1 MTQRKLM
8 TTLVAVCMPLAMNAQ
23 HHVAETSP
31 VVDWEEGRSLCEE
44 GHYYAASQSLNKYI
58 DGYGSD
64 GQTSANRYVADA
76 KALKLVCDYFLNA
89 EGVSHGITD
98 FIAKNPTSRFC
109 GRLELLRANTLVRR
123 GDFKDA
129 ITVYRNVDKENVPL
143 AEREEALLYEA
154 VAYINTGD
162 MTQAKAVLSLLRGT
176 RKHQMDVVFY
186 SAYIKY
192 AEGDHAGAISDFEVC
207 NHASGYSAKVPVYL
221 ADCYLQK
228 GEVESAM
235 RTVRGFREAYPDS
248 ELAVESKRVEGEACY
263 EQGNYDKA
271 IALIADYVQ
280 HESTPK
286 RSALYRLG
294 MAYFKTANYSEAAL
308 MLSRSASNNR
318 DEMAQNAWLHSGI
331 SYVNL
336 GSKKQAGMAFQQAS
350 EMSYDKSVQEEAL
363 YNYSL
368 SLHDGGTMGFG
379 EAVNVFERFLNNY
392 PNSKYKSSVS
402 QHLTEVY
409 FTTKNYPAAL
419 ASINKIKNPGSQILA
434 AKQRVLLNMSVKD
447 LTSGKTASAADYAT
461 RAIGVGKYDTQA
473 LADAYYWRGEAN
485 YRQGKYAEAYNDYR
499 MYVNTSVD
507 KGENY
512 RYANYCMGYALFKQ
526 KKYQQAKPCFAQYV
540 SLAKDDE
547 GRRAVLSD
555 AYNRL
560 GDCYFDSR
568 TDDEAYNA
576 YKKAYEIDASQGDY
590 SLLQLAMI
598 SGLKGDYAD
607 KINLISQMNA
617 RYTDSQYSDD
627 AMFEQG
633 RAYIQSGD
641 KAKAIETF
649 DKVAQTFPNSVM
661 AAKAYNEL
669 GTLYSD
675 GGQTQKAI
683 DAYTT
688 VVEKYP
694 NSMEAQTALSSL
706 RDIYTESGRINE
718 YASIASKAGKSLSPE
733 ELDAMVLAVAKRG
746 FDSGKLE
753 QAMTH
758 YRQLREQ
765 TQTEEMR
772 LVATVGEMRC
782 AYGLKQHDATVR
794 VASDLIADSKTGP
807 EVKSEAMFMRAE
819 SYYAAGKPAEAVA
832 DWQLLSADSMTEY
845 GAQANVRLAEY
856 AYNTVQYQAAEDL
869 LLKFIDSGTPHAYWL
884 ARGFILLADVYNK
897 TDRQVEAEQYLLS
910 LKSNYSENE
919 EINKMIEERLTS
931 ND

>member
-1 MTQRKLM
+1 MTAL
-8 TTLVAVCMPLAMNAQ
+8 LAVCMPLAVSAQ
-23 HHVAETSP
+23 HHVPETSSL
-31 VVDWEEGRSLCEE
+31 VDWEEACSLCEE
-44 GHYYAASQSLNKYI
+44 GHYYAAGQLLSKYI
-58 DGYGSD
+58 KDCGSEGKSFD
-64 GQTSANRYVADA
+64 ARYVADA
-76 KALKLVCDYFLNA
+76 NALKLVCDYYLDSKSAA
-89 EGVSHGITD
+89 EDIAD

-109 GRLELLRANTLVRR
+109 RRLELLRANVLVRK
-123 GDFKDA
+123 GSFKEA
-129 ITVYRNVDKENVPL
+129 ISVYRRVDKESVPA
-143 AEREEALLYEA
+143 AEREEALLYES

-162 MTQAKAVLSLLRGT
+162 MTRAKAMLSLLNGAK
-176 RKHQMDVVFY
+176 KHQMDVVFY
-186 SAYIKY
+186 SAYVKY
-192 AEGDHAGAISDFEVC
+192 AEGDYDGAISDFEVC
-207 NHASGYSAKVPVYL
+207 KNAYGYSHKVPVYL

-228 GEVESAM
+228 GDVESAM
-235 RTVRGFREAYPDS
+235 RCVTGFRETYPNS
-248 ELAVESKRVEGEACY
+248 ELASESKRVEGEVCY
-263 EQGNYDKA
+263 EQGNLDKA
-271 IALIADYVQ
+271 IVLLSGYVQ
-280 HESTPK
+280 QETVPK

-294 MAYFKTANYSEAAL
+294 MSYFKTARYADAAQ

-336 GSKKQAGMAFQQAS
+336 GSKKQASMAFQQAS
-350 EMSYDKSVQEEAL
+350 EMSYDKAVQEEAL

-392 PNSKYKSSVS
+392 PNSKYKNSVS

-434 AKQRVLLNMSVKD
+434 AKQRVLLNMSASE
-447 LTSGKTASAADYAT
+447 LTSGRMASAADYAT
-461 RAIGVGKYDTQA
+461 RAISVGKYDTQA

-499 MYVNTSVD
+499 MFVNTSAD
-507 KGENY
+507 KGSNY
-512 RYANYCMGYALFKQ
+512 HYANYCMGYALFKQ
-526 KKYQQAKPCFAQYV
+526 KKYQQAKPWFAKYV
-540 SLAKDDE
+540 SQAKDDK
-547 GRRAVLSD
+547 GRVAVLSD

-560 GDCYFDSR
+560 GDCCFDSR
-568 TDDEAYNA
+568 SDDEAYDA
-576 YKKAYEIDASQGDY
+576 YRKAYETDASQGDY

-598 SGLKGDYAD
+598 SGIKGNYAD
-607 KINLISQMNA
+607 KINLIAQMNEQ
-617 RYTDSQYSDD
+617 YGSSQYGDD
-627 AMFEQG
+627 AMYEQG

-649 DKVAQTFPNSVM
+649 DKITQTYPNSVM

-675 GGQTQKAI
+675 GTQTQKAI
-683 DAYTT
+683 DAYKA
-688 VVEKYP
+688 VVEKFP

-706 RDIYTESGRINE
+706 KDIYTENGRISE

-733 ELDAMVLAVAKRG
+733 ELDGMVLAAARRG
-746 FDSGKLE
+746 YDAGKLE
-753 QAMTH
+753 QAIT
-758 YRQLREQ
+758 YYKQLREQ
-765 TQTEEMR
+765 TQTEDMR

-782 AYGLKQHDATVR
+782 AYGLKRYDDAVR
-794 VASDLIADSKTGP
+794 AASDLIADSKVGP
-807 EVKSEAMFMRAE
+807 EEKSEAMFVRAE
-819 SYYAAGKPAEAVA
+819 SYYVTGKPAEAVA
-832 DWQLLSADSMTEY
+832 DWQTLSADSRTEY

-856 AYNTVQYQAAEDL
+856 AFNTNQYKAAEDL
-869 LLKFIDSGTPHAYWL
+869 LVKFIDSGTPHAYWL

-919 EINKMIEERLTS
+919 EINKMIEERMKEK
-931 ND
+931 